1 MSAESDKDDEPIPG
15 NEVGYSPSPP
25 SGAALSPRSE
35 GSPSP
40 SNWTS
45 TQEQCAQEEYDTE
58 MAEYFIYDL
67 TRRFASVLR
76 ELALYDCGKCVE
88 ELEDLPSSQQRS
100 SWVLAMMGRAH
111 YEKQDYASVR
121 IMCSI
126 AEH

>member
-1 MSAESDKDDEPIPG
+1 
-15 NEVGYSPSPP
+15 
-25 SGAALSPRSE
+25 
-35 GSPSP
+35 
-40 SNWTS
+40 
-45 TQEQCAQEEYDTE
+45 

-76 ELALYDCGKCVE
+76 ELALYDCVKCVE
-88 ELEDLPSSQQRS
+88 ELEQLPPSQQRS
-100 SWVLAMMGRAH
+100 SWVLAMIGRAH